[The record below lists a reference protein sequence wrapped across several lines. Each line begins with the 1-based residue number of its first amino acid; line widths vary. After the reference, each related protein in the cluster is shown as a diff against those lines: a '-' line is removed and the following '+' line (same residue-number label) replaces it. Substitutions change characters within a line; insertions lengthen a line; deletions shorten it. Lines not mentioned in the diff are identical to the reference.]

1 MKSLEEETKDL
12 QSQDEQVLP
21 FTFLCCPL
29 NCLIFFP
36 HSVPCLWMS
45 YDIMAPCFSPGTNH
59 SENLQYEQ

>member
-21 FTFLCCPL
+21 LTLLSCPL
-29 NCLIFFP
+29 SCLIFFP
-36 HSVPCLWMS
+36 HPVPCLQMS